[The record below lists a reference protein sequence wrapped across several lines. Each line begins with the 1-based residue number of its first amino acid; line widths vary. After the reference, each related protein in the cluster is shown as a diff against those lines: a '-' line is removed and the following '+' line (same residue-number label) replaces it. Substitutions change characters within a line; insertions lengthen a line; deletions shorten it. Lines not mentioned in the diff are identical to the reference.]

1 MTIKTSSYR
10 QSLLAALL
18 DPVEASA
25 YLNAA
30 LEDSPEAFLKAL
42 KNVAQARPMAKVA
55 KDAGIQRET
64 LYRSFSEQGNPTFE
78 TLSSVLGAL
87 GMKLSI
93 ILDNSGS
100 HQATTASR
108 MKPISVEKIE
118 RVHGSGNAFRRL
130 RLSQPRHR
138 AVEGHPCRG
147 DHQNSQP
154 ERVDSP
160 YRPRANRHR
169 RSRLLPHPERR
180 PRPLQPSTGS
190 LRSSTGLALASRFVL
205 ERPRRISSTIPHLS
219 DQAKPTYFGGS
230 PIHVEF

>member
-42 KNVAQARPMAKVA
+42 KNVAQARQMAKVA
-55 KDAGIQRET
+55 KDAGVQRET

-93 ILDNSGS
+93 APSDSGAALS
-100 HQATTASR
+100 LTTAA
-108 MKPISVEKIE
+108 K
-118 RVHGSGNAFRRL
+118 
-130 RLSQPRHR
+130 Q
-138 AVEGHPCRG
+138 
-147 DHQNSQP
+147 
-154 ERVDSP
+154 
-160 YRPRANRHR
+160 
-169 RSRLLPHPERR
+169 
-180 PRPLQPSTGS
+180 
-190 LRSSTGLALASRFVL
+190 AL
-205 ERPRRISSTIPHLS
+205 
-219 DQAKPTYFGGS
+219 
-230 PIHVEF
+230 

>member
-18 DPVEASA
+18 DPVEVSA

-55 KDAGIQRET
+55 KDAGVQRET

-93 ILDNSGS
+93 TPEDSE
-100 HQATTASR
+100 AA
-108 MKPISVEKIE
+108 
-118 RVHGSGNAFRRL
+118 
-130 RLSQPRHR
+130 LS
-138 AVEGHPCRG
+138 
-147 DHQNSQP
+147 
-154 ERVDSP
+154 
-160 YRPRANRHR
+160 
-169 RSRLLPHPERR
+169 L
-180 PRPLQPSTGS
+180 TG
-190 LRSSTGLALASRFVL
+190 A
-205 ERPRRISSTIPHLS
+205 
-219 DQAKPTYFGGS
+219 AK
-230 PIHVEF
+230 